1 MSENK
6 LSNAY
11 NKLLKKVQQAKKDGE
26 RIGNQYWE
34 NTQKVL
40 VKAEHLN
47 AEESEI
53 VVEALQRDMSEARHV
68 LKDIGKAISD
78 WLKYDA
84 ALVEENL
91 EDWLELV
98 ADDTLVDWIHLRQQ
112 WEVINHYKSGDL
124 IGLGELTCAK
134 CGYLLQFTQA
144 SHVPD
149 CPHCG
154 GTEFEREPQH

>member
-1 MSENK
+1 MSSNK

-11 NKLLKKVQQAKKDGE
+11 NKLLKKVRKAKQDGE
-26 RIGNQYWE
+26 NISQEFW
-34 NTQKVL
+34 QKTHKIL
-40 VKAEHLN
+40 IEAEHLN

-53 VVEALQRDMSEARHV
+53 VVDALRRDLAEARHV
-68 LKDIGKAISD
+68 IRDIGKAITD

-112 WEVINHYKSGDL
+112 WEINNHYKKGDL
-124 IGLGELTCAK
+124 VGIGELTCTK
-134 CGYLLQFTQA
+134 CGHLLQFTAA

-154 GTEFEREPQH
+154 STDFEREPQH

>member
-1 MSENK
+1 MSDNK

-11 NKLLKKVQQAKKDGE
+11 NKLLKKVKQAKNDGE
-26 RIGNQYWE
+26 RVGTEYWE
-34 NTQKVL
+34 KTHKIL

-53 VVEALQRDMSEARHV
+53 VVEALQRDMAEARHV

-78 WLKYDA
+78 WLKFDA
-84 ALVEENL
+84 ALVEDHL

-98 ADDTLVDWIHLRQQ
+98 ADDATVDWIQLRRQ
-112 WEVINHYKSGDL
+112 WEVINHYKTGDL
-124 IGLGELTCAK
+124 IGLGELTCTQ
-134 CGYLLQFTQA
+134 CGHLIQFTQA
-144 SHVPD
+144 THIPA